1 VIERTGWKVRRR
13 ARRIV
18 AAGAGLSLAWFG
30 LSSVSHGNET
40 SAPGGLARFSDSGGA
55 LPSSWQPL
63 TFPKVDDHTRYQLVR
78 EPGEVAWV
86 VEATSSASASGL
98 IHSCDIELRD
108 RPVLRWRWKVEG
120 VLSNGDA
127 RRKDGDDYAARIYL
141 SFEPAP
147 GELTFWERTSLTLAR
162 AIYGDVPSRAINYV
176 WANRIAKG
184 TSVDSAYVGGFVK
197 LLAVQSGTG
206 EAGRWHTEERDVY
219 SDYRRLF
226 GTDPPPV
233 VGVAIMTDSD
243 DTGESVRA
251 WYGDVEF
258 VPRKGPFQPDQA
270 R

>member
-1 VIERTGWKVRRR
+1 MIEKNDWKMSRR
-13 ARRIV
+13 ARRL
-18 AAGAGLSLAWFG
+18 AATGAGLSLVW
-30 LSSVSHGNET
+30 LSLPFVARAVEAVVP
-40 SAPGGLARFSDSGGA
+40 SALARFSDSGGA
-55 LPSSWQPL
+55 LPASWHPL
-63 TFPKVDDHTRYQLVR
+63 TFPKIDDHTRYRMVR
-78 EPGEVAWV
+78 DPENATWV
-86 VEATSSASASGL
+86 IEATSSASASGL
-98 IHSCDIELRD
+98 IHSCNIDLREH
-108 RPVLRWRWKVEG
+108 PVLRWRWKVEA

-147 GELTFWERTSLTLAR
+147 DELTFWERTSLALAR

-184 TSVDSAYVGGFVK
+184 AWVDSAYVGRSVK
-197 LLAVQSGTG
+197 LVAVQSGTG

-219 SDYRRLF
+219 SDYRELF
-226 GTDPPPV
+226 GSDPPAV

-258 VPRKGPFQPDQA
+258 VPRSGPFEPDQT